1 MGGPKRLQESRESR
15 EATNRR
21 ILDPGTTGS
30 SCQTLGTTVRVYRK
44 DELRKLPNWL
54 HLWCYDVTIVFH
66 IM

>member
-1 MGGPKRLQESRESR
+1 MGRTKRLEECRESR
-15 EATNRR
+15 EATNTR

-30 SCQTLGTTVRVYRK
+30 SCQTLGTTVTARGTA
-44 DELRKLPNWL
+44 ELRKLPNWL